1 MELAPLER
9 RCLIRTYL
17 TGSRATGAAYVT
29 RFTVGRPCGASA
41 AGTVT
46 RLYTGWLSAAYGG
59 GGFPGPAPCELVVAR
74 PAPPRARGPP
84 ARPAGREG
92 GRAMAGAQPEPEM
105 KRARAPR
112 RQGKA

>member
-59 GGFPGPAPCELVVAR
+59 GGSAGPAPCELAAR
-74 PAPPRARGPP
+74 PVGPVS
-84 ARPAGREG
+84 ALAGS
-92 GRAMAGAQPEPEM
+92 
-105 KRARAPR
+105 
-112 RQGKA
+112 